1 MIYFLE
7 ALFIL
12 APTYVWRFKLG
23 PLPLNVLEILIFVF
37 WAIFAAWI
45 WRAGLFADFKTFMRG
60 LPKIFLWL
68 TGLFFIAG
76 VISTVISPA
85 HMRAAGLF
93 VAYFF
98 QPIVTYFLAAYI
110 LQKPALKNHFVK
122 MLFVLAGV
130 YGIYAVVQYY
140 TLIGVPP
147 QWWGNTV
154 EPKRA
159 LAVFEYPNAF
169 ALWLT
174 PLLAFGLPYLFDRE
188 FKPALIKAFYV
199 LGFCGM
205 LFNLSRG
212 GWGGFAAAAL
222 VFALSYQNKKVLKYL
237 ALLLIPLAIV
247 IYSLPNLRYRLILPF
262 KGDKSTLSRFS
273 LWHTAG
279 SMIKSSPVLGKG
291 LYGFRTLYDKFNTDR
306 LTPAYDYPHNIFLNF
321 WVETGLLGLLSFILL
336 ALYVFWDGL
345 RNKASPYKLGIALFI
360 VALFVHGLID
370 APYFLN
376 VLALEF
382 WVMLALAAV

>member
-12 APTYVWRFKLG
+12 APAYVWRFKLG
-23 PLPLNVLEILIFVF
+23 PIPLNALEIIIFIFWLVF
-37 WAIFAAWI
+37 AIWV
-45 WRAGLFADFKTFMRG
+45 WRRNLFTDFWKHVKNHS
-60 LPKIFLWL
+60 KIFLSAI
-68 TGLFFIAG
+68 GLFFLAG
-76 VISTVISPA
+76 IISTIISPA

-93 VAYFF
+93 VVYFF
-98 QPIVTYFLAAYI
+98 QPIVTYFLAAY
-110 LQKPALKNHFVK
+110 LLRETTDKNHFAK
-122 MLFVLAGV
+122 MIFILVGI
-130 YGIYAVVQYY
+130 YGIYAVLQYY

-147 QWWGNTV
+147 QWWGNSV

-174 PLLAFGLPYLFDRE
+174 PLLAFGLPFLFNRDFKPNWYKIFYLFG
-188 FKPALIKAFYV
+188 
-199 LGFCGM
+199 LGGL

-212 GWGGFAAAAL
+212 GWAGFAGA
-222 VFALSYQNKKVLKYL
+222 VVIFALSYQNKKVIKYL
-237 ALLLIPLAIV
+237 IALLIPLAII
-247 IYSLPNLRYRLILPF
+247 IYILPNLRYRLILPF

-291 LYGFRTLYDKFNTDR
+291 LYGFRTLYDKFNRDSQ
-306 LTPAYDYPHNIFLNF
+306 TPAYDYPHNIFLNF
-321 WVETGLLGLLSFILL
+321 WVETGLLGLLSFLL
-336 ALYVFWDGL
+336 ISGYVFWDGL

-360 VALFVHGLID
+360 VALFIHGLID

-376 VLALEF
+376 ALALEF
-382 WVMLALAAV
+382 WLMLALAK